1 MTLRR
6 RLDALERSLGRPDD
20 LFSQHAHVLSS
31 LSDDDLSRLIDAGL
45 ACMNVQGTP
54 EHVTLWQQ
62 HRQATAGVVS
72 PFDSWSDEEA
82 TGEIRRLTRRWEER
96 ARWRA

>member
-6 RLDALERSLGRPDD
+6 RLDALERSLGRRDD

-31 LSDDDLSRLIDAGL
+31 LSDDGLSRLIDAGL
-45 ACMNVQGTP
+45 ACMNGQGTP

-62 HRQATAGVVS
+62 HRQATAGMAS
-72 PFDSWSDEEA
+72 PFDAWSVEELD
-82 TGEIRRLTRRWEER
+82 GEIRRLTTGWEER
-96 ARWRA
+96 APWPA